1 MTPEQMEQ
9 RITNLE
15 VALHGLWALIKDLQP
30 PATQESVDGLLSEHF
45 NVSSDIGGLRRG
57 HFDIEG

>member
-15 VALHGLWALIKDLQP
+15 IALHGLWALIKDLQP
-30 PATQESVDGLLSEHF
+30 PATQESVDDMLSDHF
-45 NVSSDIGGLRRG
+45 NVSREIGGFRRA